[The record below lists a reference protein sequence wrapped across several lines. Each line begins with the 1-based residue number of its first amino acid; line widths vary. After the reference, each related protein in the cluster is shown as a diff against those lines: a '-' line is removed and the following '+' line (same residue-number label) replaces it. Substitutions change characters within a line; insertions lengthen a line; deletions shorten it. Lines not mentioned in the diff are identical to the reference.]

1 MSIHSLHSKTLNIV
15 TLGCSKNR
23 VDSEKLLKQAENSG
37 FRVLHDR
44 EEADS
49 DIVIINTCGFINDA
63 KEESIDT
70 ILRFSQARE
79 RGEIGKLYVM
89 GCLSERYRDDLRSEI
104 PVVDSWFG
112 VNDPAAIL
120 RSLGGEFRDKLYSE
134 RVITTPGH
142 YAYLKVSEG
151 CNRTC
156 AFCAI
161 PGIRGKYISTSIDD
175 LATESISLAEA
186 GVKELILIAQDLSY
200 YGIDLYGRQMLLP
213 LLERLSAIEGIEW
226 IRLHYLYPTNFPE
239 GLIEYIRDN
248 QKICPYIDLPV
259 QHISDRVLKMMRR
272 SHSGSDT
279 RTLLEKI
286 RNDLPGAAIRTT
298 LITGHPGEGEREF
311 RELVE
316 FVRQFRFNRLG
327 IFTYSHEEDTYGY
340 LNYSDSVSDRVK
352 RSRADEIM
360 AVQQQ
365 ISAEL
370 NEEMKGVETD
380 VIIDRKEGIWMVGR
394 TRHDSPEVDQEVLVP
409 SAGTGIS
416 PGDIIRVRITG
427 STEFDLLA
435 ERVPAASTE
444 NRK

>member
-1 MSIHSLHSKTLNIV
+1 MHKKKLNIV

-37 FRVLHDR
+37 FTVLHDR

-120 RSLGGEFRDKLYSE
+120 RSLGGEFRDKLYPE
-134 RVITTPGH
+134 RFITTPGH

-161 PGIRGKYISTSIDD
+161 PGIRGKYISSSIDD
-175 LATESISLAEA
+175 LATESTALAEA

-213 LLERLSAIEGIEW
+213 LLERLSAIKGIEW

-239 GLIEYIRDN
+239 DLIEYIRDN
-248 QKICPYIDLPV
+248 PKICPYIDLPV
-259 QHISDRVLKMMRR
+259 QHISDKVLKMMRR
-272 SHSGSDT
+272 SHSGSET
-279 RTLLEKI
+279 RRLLEKI
-286 RNDLPGAAIRTT
+286 RKELPGAAIRTT
-298 LITGHPGEGEREF
+298 MITGHPGEGEREF
-311 RELVE
+311 RELVD
-316 FVRQFRFNRLG
+316 FVREFRFNRLG
-327 IFTYSHEEDTYGY
+327 VFAYSHEEDTYGFR
-340 LNYSDSVSDRVK
+340 NYKDSVSDRIK

-365 ISAEL
+365 ISTEL

-380 VIIDRKEGIWMVGR
+380 IIIDRREGIWMVGR
-394 TRHDSPEVDQEVLVP
+394 TRHDSPEVDQEVLVQATG
-409 SAGTGIS
+409 SGIS
-416 PGDIIRVRITG
+416 PGDIIRVKITG
-427 STEFDLLA
+427 STEFDLIA
-435 ERVPAASTE
+435 ERVPAARTV
-444 NRK
+444 NPK

>member
-1 MSIHSLHSKTLNIV
+1 LHKKKLNIV

-37 FRVLHDR
+37 FTVLHDR

-120 RSLGGEFRDKLYSE
+120 RSLGGEFRDKLYPE

-161 PGIRGKYISTSIDD
+161 PGIRGKYISSSIDD
-175 LATESISLAEA
+175 LATESTALAEA

-213 LLERLSAIEGIEW
+213 LLERLSAIKGIEW

-239 GLIEYIRDN
+239 DLIEYIRDN
-248 QKICPYIDLPV
+248 PKICPYIDLPV
-259 QHISDRVLKMMRR
+259 QHISDKVLKMMRR
-272 SHSGSDT
+272 SHSGSET
-279 RTLLEKI
+279 RRLLEKI
-286 RNDLPGAAIRTT
+286 RKELPGAAIRTT
-298 LITGHPGEGEREF
+298 MITGHPGEGEREF
-311 RELVE
+311 RELVD
-316 FVRQFRFNRLG
+316 FVREFRFNRLG
-327 IFTYSHEEDTYGY
+327 VFAYSHEEDTYGFR
-340 LNYSDSVSDRVK
+340 NYKDSVSDRIK

-365 ISAEL
+365 ISTEL

-380 VIIDRKEGIWMVGR
+380 IIIDRKEGIWMVGR
-394 TRHDSPEVDQEVLVP
+394 TRHDSPEVDQEVLVQATG
-409 SAGTGIS
+409 SGIS
-416 PGDIIRVRITG
+416 PGDIIRVKITG
-427 STEFDLLA
+427 STEFDLIA
-435 ERVPAASTE
+435 ERVPAARTV
-444 NRK
+444 NPK

>member
-1 MSIHSLHSKTLNIV
+1 MHKKKLNIV

-37 FRVLHDR
+37 FTVLHDR

-120 RSLGGEFRDKLYSE
+120 RSLGGEFRDKLYPE
-134 RVITTPGH
+134 RFITTPGH

-161 PGIRGKYISTSIDD
+161 PGIRGKYISSSIDD
-175 LATESISLAEA
+175 LATESTALAEA

-213 LLERLSAIEGIEW
+213 LLERLSAIKGIEW

-239 GLIEYIRDN
+239 DLIEYIRDN
-248 QKICPYIDLPV
+248 PKICPYIDLPV
-259 QHISDRVLKMMRR
+259 QHISDKVLKMMRR
-272 SHSGSDT
+272 SHSGSET
-279 RTLLEKI
+279 RRLLEKI
-286 RNDLPGAAIRTT
+286 RKELPGAAIRTT
-298 LITGHPGEGEREF
+298 MITGHPGEGEREF
-311 RELVE
+311 RELVD
-316 FVRQFRFNRLG
+316 FVREFRFNRLG
-327 IFTYSHEEDTYGY
+327 VFAYSHEEDTYGFR
-340 LNYSDSVSDRVK
+340 NYKDSVSDRIK

-365 ISAEL
+365 ISTEL

-380 VIIDRKEGIWMVGR
+380 IIIDRKEGIWMVGR
-394 TRHDSPEVDQEVLVP
+394 TRHDSPEVDQEVLVQATG
-409 SAGTGIS
+409 SGIS
-416 PGDIIRVRITG
+416 PGDIIRVKITG
-427 STEFDLLA
+427 STEFDLIA
-435 ERVPAASTE
+435 ERVPAARTV
-444 NRK
+444 NPK